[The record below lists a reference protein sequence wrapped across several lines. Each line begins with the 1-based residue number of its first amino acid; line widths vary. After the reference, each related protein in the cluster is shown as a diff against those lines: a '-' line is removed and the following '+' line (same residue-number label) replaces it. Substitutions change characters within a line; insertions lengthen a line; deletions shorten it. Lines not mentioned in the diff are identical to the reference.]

1 MVSTM
6 PFLFFGSFDINE
18 VSSDDMLVNF
28 GLWEVLGVL
37 CEKKRLLKLDTK
49 TSNYYN

>member
-18 VSSDDMLVNF
+18 VSSEDMLVNF

-37 CEKKRLLKLDTK
+37 CEKKMITK
-49 TSNYYN
+49 IS